1 MKTLT
6 KLLLLG
12 LFSGILISSCSKK
25 EDNNSGENDLT
36 TFSGVIKS
44 GGEFEPVVVKNE
56 VLDSTSSQDII
67 NGEIWNCTSK
77 TIDRVDAAGEYAT
90 FDPNAN
96 VVWPGSLIQG
106 NSITQATPNPIVVE
120 RAGGTVSINVINGSS
135 NPAYTVPTVTKS
147 SISTA
152 QNQIIQDNNGVVPA
166 NFNYTFEDVYSR
178 EQMAFSM
185 GVNVETLTT
194 QVDASLSFS
203 SDQSYNRILVRLD
216 QVYYTMSYDMPPNY
230 DDVFAPSV
238 TPDDLAKFIQPGNPA
253 CYVASV
259 TYGRRY
265 YLLIETTSSRQEMRA
280 SVEATYSAA
289 AVSGGVVADGEHIS
303 ELENT
308 KIKVFAY
315 GGDASLALSTV
326 DGSFAALQT
335 FLTEGGSIQTG
346 APLSYIINDL
356 NTHQVVGVK
365 IATEYTMTECVLASQ
380 GSVPPYTAHWKDN
393 VISKIGGVGAAYC
406 TNGTEFILISLD
418 GTQYLRSNIGTL
430 EGPFSITELGG
441 GETPPFA
448 GIGAACSIEG
458 NDPFNDSWVMIMDMT
473 GSLYSYI
480 RPDTSW
486 SSNVNPIGQLAQGY
500 NPFALNGI
508 GALVFRQQTSDSQ
521 SNRYMINKDG
531 TQFSLYYNNDG
542 GSFNSVEQV
551 SNWANGQMPFEV
563 KKVGAGIGFYIGEK
577 RFYLLFNHTGT
588 QYCISG
594 DVYGTGSNEFI
605 GPFDL

>member
-1 MKTLT
+1 MKTFR
-6 KLLLLG
+6 KLLLFCLTAG
-12 LFSGILISSCSKK
+12 LIITSCSKS
-25 EDNNSGENDLT
+25 EDDTPAGNDLN

-44 GGEFEPVVVKNE
+44 GGEFEPVVEKND
-56 VLDSTSSQDII
+56 VLDSTQTQEII
-67 NGEIWNCTSK
+67 NGEPWVCTSK

-96 VVWPGSLIQG
+96 VIWPGSLIQG

-135 NPAYTVPTVTKS
+135 DPSYTVPSVTKS

-152 QNQIIQDNNGVVPA
+152 QNAIIQANNGVVPA
-166 NFNYTFEDVYSR
+166 NFNYSFEDVYSR
-178 EQMAFSM
+178 EQMAFAM
-185 GVNVETLTT
+185 GVNVETWTT

-203 SDQSYNRILVRLD
+203 SDQTYNRMLVRLD
-216 QVYYTMSYDMPPNY
+216 QVYYTMSYDMPPSY

-238 TPDDLAKFIQPGNPA
+238 TPGDLAKFIQPGNPA

-265 YLLIETTSSRQEMRA
+265 YLLIESTSSRQEMRA
-280 SVEATYSAA
+280 KVEATYSAA
-289 AVSGGVVADGEHIS
+289 VASGGVVAEGEHIS
-303 ELENT
+303 ELEST

-315 GGDASLALSTV
+315 GGDASSALSTV
-326 DGSFAALQT
+326 SGSFEALQT

-356 NTHQVVGVK
+356 NTHKVVAVK
-365 IATEYTMTECVLASQ
+365 VATEYTMTECKLATQ
-380 GSVPPYTAHWKDN
+380 GNVPPYTAHWRDN

-418 GTQYLRSNIGTL
+418 GTQYLKSNIGTL
-430 EGPFSITELGG
+430 EGPFLISELGG

-458 NDPFNDSWVMIMDMT
+458 NDPYNDSWIMIMDMT
-473 GSLYSYI
+473 GALYSYI

-486 SSNVNPIGQLAQGY
+486 SSNVNPIGNLAQGY

-508 GALVFRQQTSDSQ
+508 GAMLFRQQTSDTQ

-531 TQFSLYYNNDG
+531 TQYSIYYNNDG
-542 GSFNSVEQV
+542 GSFNSPGFVE
-551 SNWANGQMPFEV
+551 NWAGGGMPFEV

-577 RFYLLFNHTGT
+577 RFYMLFNHTGT

-594 DVYGTGSNEFI
+594 DVYGTRSNEFI